1 MSPLTIDEARALLP
15 AFALD
20 ALEPLEREAMLDA
33 LQRFPDLH
41 AELDTFVKT
50 VHTLGTSETVT
61 PAPGLRDRF
70 LHRLANADAT
80 AVPAAETSAAAP
92 EAAPGPSFAAGSVAP
107 TPSSA
112 RTLHL
117 APARPMWRRV
127 VPLIVTAAL
136 AATVVV
142 LVRTQAA
149 LRNELDAARSAYT
162 KGQSTIAE
170 RDQALA
176 EKEAVLR
183 TLLGG
188 GDALLVV
195 NMGVPNATGPGM
207 QFFWNVKD
215 GRGVLHAFR
224 LPQTA
229 QGRAYQLWLIR
240 DGQPVPS
247 RVFTPEGDGTTT
259 LFDIEL
265 PQSTTGVTAVAVTEE
280 PAGGSKLPTTQPFLV
295 GTVSTRSQ

>member
-1 MSPLTIDEARALLP
+1 M
-15 AFALD
+15 
-20 ALEPLEREAMLDA
+20 
-33 LQRFPDLH
+33 
-41 AELDTFVKT
+41 
-50 VHTLGTSETVT
+50 
-61 PAPGLRDRF
+61 
-70 LHRLANADAT
+70 
-80 AVPAAETSAAAP
+80 
-92 EAAPGPSFAAGSVAP
+92 
-107 TPSSA
+107 
-112 RTLHL
+112 
-117 APARPMWRRV
+117 
-127 VPLIVTAAL
+127 
-136 AATVVV
+136 V
-142 LVRTQAA
+142 LVRTQAS
-149 LRNELDAARSAYT
+149 LRSELDAARTAYT

-247 RVFTPEGDGTTT
+247 RVFTPDGDGSTT

>member
-1 MSPLTIDEARALLP
+1 MNSFTIDEARALLP

-20 ALEPLEREAMLDA
+20 ALDPLDREAMQEA

-41 AELDTFVKT
+41 AELETFVKT
-50 VHTLGTSETVT
+50 VHSLGTADSTT
-61 PAPGLRDRF
+61 PAPELRDRF
-70 LHRLANADAT
+70 LQRLAAADAGT
-80 AVPAAETSAAAP
+80 GLGEQASVPSASSRPAPDLAVVSGTM
-92 EAAPGPSFAAGSVAP
+92 
-107 TPSSA
+107 A
-112 RTLHL
+112 RT
-117 APARPMWRRV
+117 AEPVVARPRWRRTA
-127 VPLIVTAAL
+127 PLLLTAAL

-142 LVRTQAA
+142 LLRSQAT
-149 LRNELDAARSAYT
+149 LRDELRLARSAYT
-162 KGQSTIAE
+162 KGLGTIAE

-195 NMGVPNATGPGM
+195 NMGVPNAAGPGM

-215 GRGVLHAFR
+215 GRGVMHAFR

-229 QGRAYQLWLIR
+229 QGRAYQLWLIQ

-247 RVFTPEGDGTTT
+247 RVFVPDGDGNTTQ
-259 LFDIEL
+259 FDIQL
-265 PQSTTGVTAVAVTEE
+265 PQSTKGVTAVAVTEE

-295 GTVSTRSQ
+295 GTVVTRSQ

>member
-1 MSPLTIDEARALLP
+1 MNPLTIDDARALLP

-20 ALEPLEREAMLDA
+20 ALDGAEQEAMLDA
-33 LQRFPDLH
+33 LQRFPELH

-50 VHTLGTSETVT
+50 VHTLGTTETVA
-61 PAPGLRDRF
+61 PAPDLRERF
-70 LHRLANADAT
+70 LHRLANDDVD
-80 AVPAAETSAAAP
+80 AVPTTPAPVASA
-92 EAAPGPSFAAGSVAP
+92 S
-107 TPSSA
+107 
-112 RTLHL
+112 
-117 APARPMWRRV
+117 PARVQQQAPVHSKWRRV
-127 VPLIVTAAL
+127 VPFIALTAL

-142 LVRTQAA
+142 LVRTQAS
-149 LRNELDAARSAYT
+149 LRSELDAARTAYT

-247 RVFTPEGDGTTT
+247 RVFTPDGDGSTT

>member
-1 MSPLTIDEARALLP
+1 MNPLTIDDARALLP

-20 ALEPLEREAMLDA
+20 ALDGAEQEAMLDA
-33 LQRFPDLH
+33 LQRFPELH
-41 AELDTFVKT
+41 AELATFVKT
-50 VHTLGTSETVT
+50 VHTLGTTETVA
-61 PAPGLRDRF
+61 PAPDLRERF
-70 LHRLANADAT
+70 LHRLANDDVD
-80 AVPAAETSAAAP
+80 AVPTTPAPVASA
-92 EAAPGPSFAAGSVAP
+92 S
-107 TPSSA
+107 
-112 RTLHL
+112 
-117 APARPMWRRV
+117 PARVRQQAPVHSKWRRV
-127 VPLIVTAAL
+127 VPFIALTAL

-142 LVRTQAA
+142 LVRTQAS
-149 LRNELDAARSAYT
+149 LRSELDAARTAYT

-229 QGRAYQLWLIR
+229 PGRADQLWLIR

-247 RVFTPEGDGTTT
+247 RVFTPDGDGSTT

>member
-1 MSPLTIDEARALLP
+1 MNSFTIDEARALLP

-20 ALEPLEREAMLDA
+20 ALDPPERDAMQEA

-41 AELDTFVKT
+41 AELETFVKT
-50 VHTLGTSETVT
+50 VHTLGTTDSAT

-70 LHRLANADAT
+70 LQRLAEVDAGT
-80 AVPAAETSAAAP
+80 GSGDETSA
-92 EAAPGPSFAAGSVAP
+92 PSAIPRIAR
-107 TPSSA
+107 SSA
-112 RTLHL
+112 TL
-117 APARPMWRRV
+117 PPVIARPRWRRTA
-127 VPLIVTAAL
+127 PLLLTAAL

-142 LVRTQAA
+142 LLRSQAT
-149 LRNELDAARSAYT
+149 LRDELNLARSAYT
-162 KGQSTIAE
+162 KGLSTIAE

-215 GRGVLHAFR
+215 GRGVMHAFR

-229 QGRAYQLWLIR
+229 QGRAYQLWLIQN
-240 DGQPVPS
+240 GQPVPS
-247 RVFTPEGDGTTT
+247 RVFVPDGDGNTTQ
-259 LFDIEL
+259 FDIQL
-265 PQSTTGVTAVAVTEE
+265 PQSTKGVTAVAVTEE

-295 GTVSTRSQ
+295 GTVVTRSQ

>member
-1 MSPLTIDEARALLP
+1 MTPFTIDDARALLP

-20 ALEPLEREAMLDA
+20 ALDPPERQAMLDA
-33 LQRFPDLH
+33 LQRFPELH

-50 VHTLGTSETVT
+50 VHTLGTSETVM

-70 LHRLANADAT
+70 LQRLATADPDAPPT
-80 AVPAAETSAAAP
+80 DAAP
-92 EAAPGPSFAAGSVAP
+92 AMAASSGDRLQHRSTHRP
-107 TPSSA
+107 SA
-112 RTLHL
+112 R
-117 APARPMWRRV
+117 RPLWRRV
-127 VPLIVTAAL
+127 APLLVTAAL

-142 LVRTQAA
+142 LVRSQAS
-149 LRNELDAARSAYT
+149 LRNELDAARLAYT

-247 RVFTPEGDGTTT
+247 RVFTPDGDGSTT

>member
-1 MSPLTIDEARALLP
+1 VNPLTIDDARALLP

-20 ALEPLEREAMLDA
+20 ALDGAEQEAMLDA
-33 LQRFPDLH
+33 LQRFPELH

-50 VHTLGTSETVT
+50 VHTLGTTETVA
-61 PAPGLRDRF
+61 PAPDLRERF
-70 LHRLANADAT
+70 LHRLANDDVD
-80 AVPAAETSAAAP
+80 AVPTTPAPVASA
-92 EAAPGPSFAAGSVAP
+92 S
-107 TPSSA
+107 
-112 RTLHL
+112 
-117 APARPMWRRV
+117 PARVRQQAPVHSKWRRV
-127 VPLIVTAAL
+127 VPFIALTAL

-142 LVRTQAA
+142 LVRTQAS
-149 LRNELDAARSAYT
+149 LRSELDAARTAYT

-247 RVFTPEGDGTTT
+247 RVFTPDGDGSTT